1 MDEGERPLVNIII
14 YWLWTINHTLL
25 RHYDLQMTSA
35 ILSFAV
41 AFSPPGVAILRKTS
55 NQNTSKTR
63 RSKIRRAR
71 DSTTCIFAPRV
82 ARRRN
87 SSRALIL
94 LRDSVCKVVHLFFF
108 LWFVPVCYAVL
119 KKWHLKKSLSPP
131 PVGLCKMGHT
141 STARILTIMGHVIPV
156 LNSVYISSALS
167 PFHLIL
173 ILSDNKPENHN
184 YSLKC
189 KCLSSQTFSPW
200 TFSWNK

>member
-119 KKWHLKKSLSPP
+119 KKWHLKKKSITSARRIVQNGAHFHRTDIDDYGTCHSSVKFCIYLLCLISLPP
-131 PVGLCKMGHT
+131 YLDFI
-141 STARILTIMGHVIPV
+141 R
-156 LNSVYISSALS
+156 
-167 PFHLIL
+167 
-173 ILSDNKPENHN
+173 
-184 YSLKC
+184 
-189 KCLSSQTFSPW
+189 
-200 TFSWNK
+200 